1 MQHEIE
7 LKLAVDPEHMSRWR
21 RAAVIR
27 RYTEGRSQHKNLIST
42 YFDTPDLTLK
52 DMGVALRVRR
62 IGTKRIQTLKV
73 PANKATGFQHLIE
86 YEQEIEQDEPDL
98 SLIASKPLQKLFA
111 KSKIRER
118 LTALFTTEIRRRIT
132 ILRYGDSEIEM
143 ALDEGRILAG
153 EKTMPLSEVEFEL
166 RNGQARDIL
175 DLALELHGELPFTL
189 ERRSKAKRGYTLF
202 SGKDPVPAK
211 AASVSLNPKANTREI
226 FSEIAWNCIDQIRDN
241 ELPVLMSDDPE
252 GVHQLRVG
260 IRRLR
265 SLFVLYRPFLAG
277 EAYETVVS
285 ELSWAQKQLG
295 PARDWDVFVEETLT
309 RVQAGMPE
317 EASLAHLAKVAAER
331 RAACSGD
338 ARAFVKSER
347 YLLLMLRLFKGLELG
362 SFLAEEDKAVR
373 KGLAK
378 PVTDFAAVVL
388 SQHHRRVRKLA
399 SKVAELEIEDIH
411 RLRLRVKK
419 MRYAAEFFKSIFAE
433 KKAKRRS
440 KALAALQEALG
451 AVNDMAVC
459 EELLAELTAASPRSA
474 QLKIAS
480 GVMRGWYSALS
491 AESIASLAMLWQD
504 YEATPSFWEK

>member
-7 LKLAVDPEHMSRWR
+7 LKLAVAPEHMNRWR

-27 RYTEGRSQHKNLIST
+27 RYAEGRSHYKTLDST
-42 YFDTPDLTLK
+42 YFDTPDLELK
-52 DMGVALRVRR
+52 AMGVALRVRR
-62 IGTKRIQTLKV
+62 IGAKRIQTLKV

-86 YEQEIEQDEPDL
+86 YEQEIDQDEPDL

-111 KSKIRER
+111 KSKIAAR

-132 ILRYGDSEIEM
+132 ILRYGNSEIEM

-153 EKTMPLSEVEFEL
+153 DRSLPLSEAEFEL
-166 RNGQARDIL
+166 CSGDARDIL
-175 DLALELHGELPFTL
+175 DLALELHGDLPFTL
-189 ERRSKAKRGYTLF
+189 ERRSKAKRGYALF
-202 SGKDPVPAK
+202 AGKEPAPVK
-211 AASVSLNPKANTREI
+211 AVAVKLDPKAHIREV

-241 ELPVLMSDDPE
+241 ETPVLISDDPE

-265 SLFVLYRPFLAG
+265 SLFVLYKPFLAG
-277 EAYETVVS
+277 EAYETVID
-285 ELSWAQKQLG
+285 ELAWAQKQTG

-309 RVQAGMPE
+309 RVQSGMPE
-317 EASLAHLAKVAAER
+317 EKSLSHLAQLAAAR
-331 RAACSGD
+331 RAASAGD
-338 ARAFVKSER
+338 ARAFVRSER

-373 KGLAK
+373 KGLDK
-378 PVTDFAAVVL
+378 PVADFAAGVL
-388 SQHHRRVRKLA
+388 NQHDRRVRKLA
-399 SKVAELEIEDIH
+399 SKVEKLEIEDIH

-419 MRYAAEFFKSIFAE
+419 MRYAAEFFKSLFADR
-433 KKAKRRS
+433 KAKRRG

-451 AVNDMAVC
+451 AVNDAAVC

-491 AESIASLAMLWQD
+491 AESIASLAALWQD
-504 YEATPSFWEK
+504 YEATPCFWEK